1 LEVEAIGRMFVMQLK
16 KTIGILS
23 LTFALTAH
31 AQTAASATTGKPAEV
46 PAAPAVLILHTSL
59 TSKGSKVGQEVRAT
73 AQRLITLP
81 DGQKLPKGTLFL
93 GTVVAISK
101 HSKDKPNGA
110 VSLEF
115 HQALPK
121 GENPVPVLVKVV
133 KLAPADTGDDTTTLP
148 NSNGHMAS
156 LAANSGG
163 SALLDSQLND
173 RSNLQGKFNNL
184 SSIDGVYLSLSTQ
197 SSGIVFALGD
207 DVYLDPDVQ
216 LSVLVAPITAA
227 K

>member
-1 LEVEAIGRMFVMQLK
+1 MFVMQLK
-16 KTIGILS
+16 KLIGIVPLV
-23 LTFALTAH
+23 FALTAH
-31 AQTAASATTGKPAEV
+31 TQTSAPIATGKPADV
-46 PAAPAVLILHTSL
+46 PAAHAVLILHTSL
-59 TSKGSKVGQEVRAT
+59 TSKGSKVGQEVKAT
-73 AQRLITLP
+73 AQRPVTLP
-81 DGQKLPKGTLFL
+81 NGQKFPKGTLFL
-93 GTVVAISK
+93 GSVVAISK

-115 HQALPK
+115 RQALPK
-121 GENPVPVLVKVV
+121 GENPVSVVVKVI

-148 NSNGHMAS
+148 NSNGNMAT
-156 LAANSGG
+156 LASNSGG
-163 SALLDSQLND
+163 TAQMSAQLND

-216 LSVLVAPITAA
+216 LGVLVAPAA
-227 K
+227 AAN